1 MLFKLD
7 GLEILK
13 QLTEA
18 IYNIDNTITEM
29 VKILSSDITKTAM
42 WPLVSKMVE
51 ISQTIAL
58 LLVVAYWLIGFVN
71 EITEIDWRHLS
82 IWWYMKRII
91 QLILAK
97 ALVSL
102 APRICIGIYAF
113 VGWAIKEYTPVAV
126 NSMLYQGVDFSSLYA
141 SINDMG
147 IMEKLV
153 YKMDLLIPQITISV
167 CSVIIQVIAYVR
179 MLTICLLTVISPI
192 CLSTVVNKG
201 VSGCYS
207 FIKEYVGTV
216 AQSVIMIIAFAL
228 YKGMIG
234 SIIETQVT
242 GWESIWK
249 LVVSTRVLVITVLSS
264 QSIAKMLAGR

>member
-1 MLFKLD
+1 MFKLD

-18 IYNIDNTITEM
+18 IYNIDKTLTEM
-29 VKILSSDITKTAM
+29 VKLLSSDITKTSM
-42 WPLVSKMVE
+42 WALVERMIE

-71 EITEIDWRHLS
+71 ELTEIDWRHLS
-82 IWWYMKRII
+82 IWWYIKKII
-91 QLILAK
+91 QIILAK
-97 ALVSL
+97 ALVDL
-102 APRICIGIYAF
+102 APNICIGIYTF
-113 VGWAIKEYTPVAV
+113 VGWAIKEYSPVAV

-141 SINDMG
+141 SINNMG

-153 YKMDLLIPQITISV
+153 YKMDLLIPQITISI
-167 CSVIIQVIAYVR
+167 CSIVIQVIAHVR
-179 MLTICLLTVISPI
+179 MLTVCLLTIISPI

-201 VSGCYS
+201 VSGCYG

-234 SIIETQVT
+234 GIIDTQIT
-242 GWESIWK
+242 GWEGIWK
-249 LVVSTRVLVITVLSS
+249 LVVSTIVLAITILSS

>member
-18 IYNIDNTITEM
+18 IYDIDNTITEM
-29 VKILSSDITKTAM
+29 VKILSSDITRTAM

-58 LLVVAYWLIGFVN
+58 LFVVAYWLIGFVN

-141 SINDMG
+141 SINSMG

-153 YKMDLLIPQITISV
+153 YKMDLFQQSGAIP
-167 CSVIIQVIAYVR
+167 
-179 MLTICLLTVISPI
+179 LP
-192 CLSTVVNKG
+192 
-201 VSGCYS
+201 
-207 FIKEYVGTV
+207 
-216 AQSVIMIIAFAL
+216 L
-228 YKGMIG
+228 YRQ
-234 SIIETQVT
+234 EFHTPVPVQRT
-242 GWESIWK
+242 
-249 LVVSTRVLVITVLSS
+249 
-264 QSIAKMLAGR
+264 A

>member
-1 MLFKLD
+1 MFKLN
-7 GLEILK
+7 GKEILL
-13 QLTEA
+13 QLIQA
-18 IYNIDNTITEM
+18 IHGIDNTLTKL
-29 VKILSSDITKTAM
+29 VDVLSSDITRTSM
-42 WPLVSKMVE
+42 WPLVERMVE
-51 ISQTIAL
+51 ISQIIAL

-71 EITEIDWRHLS
+71 ELTEIDWRHLS
-82 IWWYMKRII
+82 IWWYIKKII
-91 QLILAK
+91 QIILAK
-97 ALVSL
+97 ALVDL
-102 APRICIGIYAF
+102 APNICISIYAF
-113 VGWAIKEYTPVAV
+113 VGWAIKEYSPVAV

-141 SINDMG
+141 SINSMG

-234 SIIETQVT
+234 EIIETQVT
-242 GWESIWK
+242 GCESIWK
-249 LVVSTRVLVITVLSS
+249 LVVSTIVLVITVLSS

>member
-1 MLFKLD
+1 MFKLD

-58 LLVVAYWLIGFVN
+58 LLVVAYWLIGFIN

-97 ALVSL
+97 TLVDL
-102 APRICIGIYAF
+102 APNICISIYAF
-113 VGWAIKEYTPVAV
+113 VGWAIRQYAPVSVSTSLFQSIDFQSVIDTV
-126 NSMLYQGVDFSSLYA
+126 N
-141 SINDMG
+141 NMG
-147 IMEKLV
+147 IMEKMV

-179 MLTICLLTVISPI
+179 MLTICLLTIISPI

-201 VSGCYS
+201 VSGAYG

-216 AQSVIMIIAFAL
+216 AQSVIMIIAFSL
-228 YKGMIG
+228 YKGMIA
-234 SIIETQVT
+234 SIVETQIT
-242 GWESIWK
+242 GWDSIWK
-249 LVVSTRVLVITVLSS
+249 LVVSTIVLVITVLSS

>member
-1 MLFKLD
+1 MFKLD

-18 IYNIDNTITEM
+18 IYNIDNTLTEM
-29 VKILSSDITKTAM
+29 VKLLSSDITKTSM
-42 WPLVSKMVE
+42 WVLVERMVE

-71 EITEIDWRHLS
+71 ELTEIDWRHLS
-82 IWWYMKRII
+82 IWWYIKKII
-91 QLILAK
+91 QIILAK
-97 ALVSL
+97 ALVDL
-102 APRICIGIYAF
+102 APNICISIYTF
-113 VGWAIKEYTPVAV
+113 VGWAIKEYSPVAV
-126 NSMLYQGVDFSSLYA
+126 NSMLYQGIDFSSLYA
-141 SINDMG
+141 SINNMG

-153 YKMDLLIPQITISV
+153 YKMDLLIPQITISI
-167 CSVIIQVIAYVR
+167 CSIVIQVIAHVR
-179 MLTICLLTVISPI
+179 MLTVCLLTIISPI

-201 VSGCYS
+201 VSGCYG

-234 SIIETQVT
+234 GIIDTQIT
-242 GWESIWK
+242 GWEGIWK
-249 LVVSTRVLVITVLSS
+249 LVVSTIVLAITILSS

>member
-1 MLFKLD
+1 MFKLD

-18 IYNIDNTITEM
+18 IYNIDNTLTEM
-29 VKILSSDITKTAM
+29 VKLLSSDITKTSM
-42 WPLVSKMVE
+42 WALVERMIE

-71 EITEIDWRHLS
+71 ELTEIDWRHLS
-82 IWWYMKRII
+82 IWWYIKKII
-91 QLILAK
+91 QIILAK
-97 ALVSL
+97 ALVDL
-102 APRICIGIYAF
+102 APNICIGIYAF
-113 VGWAIKEYTPVAV
+113 VGWAIKEYSPVAV

-141 SINDMG
+141 SINNMG

-153 YKMDLLIPQITISV
+153 YKMDLLIPQITISI
-167 CSVIIQVIAYVR
+167 CSIVIQVIAHVR
-179 MLTICLLTVISPI
+179 MLTVCLLTIISPI

-201 VSGCYS
+201 VSGCYG

-234 SIIETQVT
+234 GIIDTQIT
-242 GWESIWK
+242 GWEGIWK
-249 LVVSTRVLVITVLSS
+249 LVVSTIVLAITILSS

>member
-1 MLFKLD
+1 MFKLD

-18 IYNIDNTITEM
+18 IYNIDKTITEM
-29 VKILSSDITKTAM
+29 VQLLSSDITQTSL
-42 WPLVSKMVE
+42 WSLVESMIE

-58 LLVVAYWLIGFVN
+58 LLVTGYWMINLIN
-71 EITEIDWRHLS
+71 EVTEIDWRNLS
-82 IWWYMKRII
+82 MWWYMRKLAG
-91 QLILAK
+91 LILGK
-97 ALVSL
+97 VLVDYS
-102 APRICIGIYAF
+102 PRICTTIYAL

-141 SINDMG
+141 SINNMG
-147 IMEKLV
+147 VMEKLV
-153 YKMDLLIPQITISV
+153 YKMDLLIPQITISGCAIV
-167 CSVIIQVIAYVR
+167 IQVIAYVR

-192 CLSTVVNKG
+192 CLATTVNKG
-201 VSGCYS
+201 VSGAYG

-216 AQSVIMIIAFAL
+216 AQSVIMIIAFTI

-234 SIIETQVT
+234 NIIEAQIT

-249 LVVSTRVLVITVLSS
+249 LVVSTIVLVITILSS
-264 QSIAKMLAGR
+264 QSIAKMLTGR

>member
-1 MLFKLD
+1 MFKLD

-18 IYNIDNTITEM
+18 IYNIDKTLTEM
-29 VKILSSDITKTAM
+29 VKLLSSDITKTSM
-42 WPLVSKMVE
+42 WPLVERMVE

-71 EITEIDWRHLS
+71 ELTEVDWRHLS
-82 IWWYMKRII
+82 IWWYIKKII
-91 QLILAK
+91 QIILAK
-97 ALVSL
+97 ALVDL
-102 APRICIGIYAF
+102 APNICISIYAF
-113 VGWAIKEYTPVAV
+113 IGWAIKEYSPVAV

-141 SINDMG
+141 SINSMG

-179 MLTICLLTVISPI
+179 MLTVCLLTIISPI

-201 VSGCYS
+201 ASGCYG

-216 AQSVIMIIAFAL
+216 AQSVVMIIAFAL

-234 SIIETQVT
+234 GIIENQIT
-242 GWESIWK
+242 GWESVWK
-249 LVVSTRVLVITVLSS
+249 LVVSTIVLVITVLSS

>member
-1 MLFKLD
+1 MFKLD

-29 VKILSSDITKTAM
+29 VKLLSSDITKTAM
-42 WPLVSKMVE
+42 WSLVESMVE
-51 ISQTIAL
+51 ISQIIAL
-58 LLVVAYWLIGFVN
+58 LLVTGYWLIGFIN
-71 EITEIDWRHLS
+71 EITEIDWRNLS
-82 IWWYMKRII
+82 MWWYMRKLAG
-91 QLILAK
+91 LILGK
-97 ALVSL
+97 VLVDYS
-102 APRICIGIYAF
+102 PRICITIYGL

-126 NSMLYQGVDFSSLYA
+126 NSLLYQGVDFSSLYA
-141 SINDMG
+141 SINSMG

-192 CLSTVVNKG
+192 CLATTVNKG
-201 VSGCYS
+201 ISGAYG

-216 AQSVIMIIAFAL
+216 AQSVIMIISFAL

-234 SIIETQVT
+234 SIIETQIT

-249 LVVSTRVLVITVLSS
+249 LVVSTIVLVITILSS

>member
-1 MLFKLD
+1 MFKLD

-18 IYNIDNTITEM
+18 IYNIDSTITEM
-29 VKILSSDITKTAM
+29 VKLLSSDITRTAL
-42 WPLVSKMVE
+42 WPLVRNMVE

-58 LLVVAYWLIGFVN
+58 LLVVVYWLVGFVN
-71 EITEIDWRHLS
+71 ELTEMDWRHLS
-82 IWWYMKRII
+82 IWWYLKKFL
-91 QLILAK
+91 QVVVAK
-97 ALVSL
+97 EVVCR
-102 APRICIGIYAF
+102 APDICTSIYAF

-141 SINDMG
+141 SINNMG

-192 CLSTVVNKG
+192 CLATVVNKG
-201 VSGCYS
+201 VSGAYS

-216 AQSVIMIIAFAL
+216 AQSVIMIISFAL

-249 LVVSTRVLVITVLSS
+249 LVVSTIVLVITVLSS
-264 QSIAKMLAGR
+264 QSIAKMLTGR

>member
-1 MLFKLD
+1 MFKLN
-7 GLEILK
+7 GNEILL
-13 QLTEA
+13 QLIQA
-18 IYNIDNTITEM
+18 IHGIDNTLTKLVE
-29 VKILSSDITKTAM
+29 VLSNDITRTSM
-42 WPLVSKMVE
+42 WPLVERMVE

-58 LLVVAYWLIGFVN
+58 LLVVAYWLIGFIN

-97 ALVSL
+97 TLVDL
-102 APRICIGIYAF
+102 APNICISIYAF
-113 VGWAIKEYTPVAV
+113 VGWAIRQYAPVAV
-126 NSMLYQGVDFSSLYA
+126 STSLFQSIDFQSV
-141 SINDMG
+141 IDTVNNMG
-147 IMEKLV
+147 IMEKMV

-179 MLTICLLTVISPI
+179 MLTICLLTIISPI

-216 AQSVIMIIAFAL
+216 AQSVIMIIAFSL

-234 SIIETQVT
+234 SIVETQIT
-242 GWESIWK
+242 GWDSIWK
-249 LVVSTRVLVITVLSS
+249 LVVSTIVLVITVLSS

>member
-1 MLFKLD
+1 MFKLD

-18 IYNIDNTITEM
+18 IYNIDNTLTEM
-29 VKILSSDITKTAM
+29 VKLLSSDITKTSM
-42 WPLVSKMVE
+42 WPLVERMVE

-71 EITEIDWRHLS
+71 ELTEIDWRHLS
-82 IWWYMKRII
+82 IWWYIKKII
-91 QLILAK
+91 QIILAK
-97 ALVSL
+97 ALVDL
-102 APRICIGIYAF
+102 APNICISIYAF
-113 VGWAIKEYTPVAV
+113 VGWAIKEYSPVAV

-141 SINDMG
+141 SINSMG

-153 YKMDLLIPQITISV
+153 YKMDLLIPQITISI
-167 CSVIIQVIAYVR
+167 CSIVIQVIAHVR
-179 MLTICLLTVISPI
+179 MITICLLTIISPI

-201 VSGCYS
+201 VSGCYG

-234 SIIETQVT
+234 GIIDAQIT

-249 LVVSTRVLVITVLSS
+249 LVVSTIVLVITILSS